1 MEQQIVSGIV
11 ANGPGYAAAAALFWL
26 FWKFI
31 QSQIAADGAQS
42 QQRIDDLKEENKTQT
57 EFLMSELKEMKMEMQ
72 KREEESQRREDKLYD
87 LITKELRQINGKL
100 DRRAYDEDI
109 GQVETTINDLNKYS
123 GDSLAADLFPEVARL
138 GGRPGHIRP
147 GQSRE

>member
-11 ANGPGYAAAAALFWL
+11 QNGPGYAAAAALFWL

-31 QSQIAADGAQS
+31 QSQIAADVAQS

-57 EFLMSELKEMKMEMQ
+57 EFLMTELSRRDAEMKEEMQ
-72 KREEESQRREDKLYD
+72 KREEESRRREDKLYD
-87 LITKELRQINGKL
+87 LITKELQQINSKL
-100 DRRAYDEDI
+100 DRRSYDEDQ
-109 GQVETTINDLNKYS
+109 GQTQDITQYS
-123 GDSLAADLFPEVARL
+123 ANPVGADLFREVVGL
-138 GGRPGHIRP
+138 GGRPRDLRT